1 MKRIS
6 AERVGCWLFMSLLM
20 VGLLSFGC
28 GADDV
33 KRISKEELKGM
44 FGSPDLRIIDVRL
57 PDQWK
62 TATQKIKGATRE
74 ESDLVSS
81 WMGKYSKESTLV
93 FYCSW
98 LREATSARMAQ
109 EFMKN
114 GYPKAYALKGGW
126 EEWQKAG
133 YPTENK

>member
-6 AERVGCWLFMSLLM
+6 AERVGCWFFMSLLV

-28 GADDV
+28 WAEEV

-44 FGSPDLRIIDVRL
+44 LGSPDLRIIDVRL

-62 TATQKIKGATRE
+62 TATEKIKGAVRE
-74 ESDLVSS
+74 ELDQVSS

-93 FYCSW
+93 FYCS
-98 LREATSARMAQ
+98 
-109 EFMKN
+109 
-114 GYPKAYALKGGW
+114 
-126 EEWQKAG
+126 
-133 YPTENK
+133 